1 MTIFAGAFSLDGL
14 TPLPA
19 ELCASLR
26 RHVSRAE
33 EAFIVESTAP
43 GFYLAKVDIGAFD
56 VPALHTSPDGS
67 VTAVAGEPLVAQGEG
82 VDGWNRADDVLAL
95 HADLARG
102 GREVLSGCRGTHC
115 GVHYDAVGR
124 KLALFVDQAGVRP
137 LFLWVGEHYAVFA
150 TALRILKAVPQVPKK
165 FDLRGVAEIA
175 AYTYPLAERTAF
187 EGIRCLKAGEA
198 VTVTDG
204 KVSHET
210 YYRWD
215 ERQQAGYDAAAAVE
229 ECYAAFI
236 SGMKRRQGAA
246 PRAAAFL
253 SGGLDSRA
261 IVGGLAAI
269 GVEVHTVNYAPDQT
283 QDQVFATMVAEQLGT
298 VHTQVQTTAANVA
311 QGYRKNAVLQ
321 WMQAEFPP
329 AMADRPKL
337 MWSGDGGSVALGH
350 VYMTRPIVEAVRQ
363 GDLARAIK
371 LFNDGIAAR
380 IIAPSQREMVAGL
393 SVRGGVEE
401 LEAIACADPGR
412 KFHLF
417 LMFNDQRRHLAAHFE
432 NIDLEQIEFE
442 LPFFDGRFLDSILR
456 MPCDPYMEHLFYM
469 EWLAKFPNALDAIP
483 WQAYPGHVQCTL
495 PAPPG
500 LKYQWENYY
509 DKKMAR
515 EMTLAK
521 VARGTA
527 LLKGERFPGHL
538 ISRGTLLMAIAATRL
553 GVRNLSYLIDVAAT
567 FCEHWDACDPQ
578 PAR

>member
-14 TPLPA
+14 SPLPA

-26 RHVSRAE
+26 RHVSRSEETFIAE
-33 EAFIVESTAP
+33 SSAP

-56 VPALHTSPDGS
+56 APGLLSDDNGS

-82 VDGWNRADDVLAL
+82 VEGWDRADDVAAL
-95 HADLARG
+95 HADLAQG
-102 GREVLSGCRGTHC
+102 SLQVLSECRGTHC
-115 GVHYDAVGR
+115 GVHFNAVQR
-124 KLALFVDQAGVRP
+124 TLALFVDQAGVRP
-137 LFLWVGEHYAVFA
+137 VFLWVGEHYAVFA

-165 FDLRGVAEIA
+165 FDVRGVAEIA

-187 EGIRCLKAGEA
+187 EGILALKAGEA
-198 VTVTDG
+198 VTISGG
-204 KVSHET
+204 KVAREA

-215 ERQQAGYDAAAAVE
+215 DRQQTSYDAETAVGK
-229 ECYAAFI
+229 CYAEFI
-236 SGMKRRQGAA
+236 SGMKRRQGGA

-269 GVEVHTVNYAPDQT
+269 GTEVHTVNYAPDQT
-283 QDQVFATMVAEQLGT
+283 QDQVFAAMVADKLGT
-298 VHTQVQTTAANVA
+298 VHTQVQTNAANVA

-321 WMQAEFPP
+321 WMQAEFPEG
-329 AMADRPKL
+329 MSDRPKL

-350 VYMTRPIVEAVRQ
+350 VYMTRPIVEAMRQ
-363 GDLARAIK
+363 NDYAKAIK

-380 IIAPSQREMVAGL
+380 ILTPSQRQTVAGF
-393 SVRGGVEE
+393 SGRGGEEE
-401 LEAIACADPGR
+401 LAAIACTDPGR

-432 NIDLEQIEFE
+432 NIDLERIEFE
-442 LPFFDGRFLDSILR
+442 LPFFDARFLDSILR

-500 LKYQWENYY
+500 LKYQWEDYY

-521 VARGTA
+521 VSRGVK
-527 LLKGERFPGHL
+527 LLKGERFPAHL
-538 ISRGTLLMAIAATRL
+538 ISRSTLLMAVAATRL
-553 GVRNLSYLIDVAAT
+553 GVRDLSYLIDVAAT
-567 FCEHWDACDPQ
+567 FCDHWHACDPQ
-578 PAR
+578 TAH